1 MSHAVTLH
9 SKDWAAHASF
19 LFFAQQLT
27 IQEPFSVTK
36 HTARTTSSWS
46 ENLGILRATCT
57 RRVLPVVHPAA
68 LEWVVRNATKPAV
81 ATLSLGIPVGA
92 WSQALETA
100 VQRVTASGVLVVVAA
115 GAHRNHCS

>member
-1 MSHAVTLH
+1 VTLH
-9 SKDWAAHASF
+9 SKDWAAHASL
-19 LFFAQQLT
+19 LFFAQQLP
-27 IQEPFSVTK
+27 IQEPFSVAK
-36 HTARTTSSWS
+36 HTARTTSSWF
-46 ENLGILRATCT
+46 ERRDILRATCT
-57 RRVLPVVHPAA
+57 RRVHPAA

-115 GAHRNHCS
+115 GALPC